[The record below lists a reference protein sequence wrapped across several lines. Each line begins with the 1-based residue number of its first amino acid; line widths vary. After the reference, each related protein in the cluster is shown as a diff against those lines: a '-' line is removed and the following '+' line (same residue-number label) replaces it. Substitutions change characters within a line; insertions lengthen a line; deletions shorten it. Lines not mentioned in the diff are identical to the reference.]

1 MKRRDFLGL
10 LAGAALSRPV
20 VAVAQVPTKRP
31 LIAILHGVSQA
42 TSEPF
47 RSALR
52 KGLQELGYVE
62 GRDYDIEYR
71 VADGDARRLPAL
83 ANELIRLR
91 PNVVVVGSS
100 VAALAAKQASAST
113 PIVAAGIFDPVRLG
127 LASSI
132 AHPEGNLTGIW
143 VSVDTLAGKYLE
155 LGLEL
160 VPGAK
165 RVGMLVDVSS
175 PPSASLRRG
184 VEIAARAIP
193 TTQLFSVEVRA
204 PADFDTAFHT
214 LTREGVN
221 LAIALGGPLLFNE
234 RRRIA
239 ELAIAAQLPTVHAFR
254 ENVEAGGL
262 VSYGADVR
270 EHFRRA
276 AAYVDKILKGAKPAE
291 LPIEQPTKFELVVN
305 LRTAKALGLTI
316 PESFLLRADEV
327 IE

>member
-1 MKRRDFLGL
+1 MRRREFIGL
-10 LAGAALSRPV
+10 LVVPMASRPFI
-20 VAVAQVPTKRP
+20 ALTQVSPKRP
-31 LIAILHGVSQA
+31 LVAVLHGTSQA

-52 KGLQELGYVE
+52 EGLQELGYVE

-71 VADGDARRLPAL
+71 AADGDPTRLPTL

-100 VAALAAKQASAST
+100 VAALAVKQASAST
-113 PIVAAGIFDPVRLG
+113 PIVTAGIFDPVRLG
-127 LASSI
+127 LAASI
-132 AHPEGNLTGIW
+132 ARPEGTVTGIW

-165 RVGMLVDVSS
+165 LVGMLIDVSS

-184 VEIAARAIP
+184 VEIAAQGI
-193 TTQLFSVEVRA
+193 TIELFSVEVRA
-204 PADFDTAFHT
+204 PVDIDIAFHT
-214 LTREGVN
+214 LTRERVN
-221 LAIALGGPLLFNE
+221 LVIALGGPLLFNE

-270 EHFRRA
+270 EHSTCGSLCGQDLERR
-276 AAYVDKILKGAKPAE
+276 
-291 LPIEQPTKFELVVN
+291 
-305 LRTAKALGLTI
+305 
-316 PESFLLRADEV
+316 
-327 IE
+327 